1 MDHHSY
7 HYLIMS
13 VHMMFQK
20 ELFNA
25 LKDTGLSMGQP
36 KIIDYLNDHDGV
48 SQKDLA
54 FGCHIEPASLTSLL
68 NRMEKQKL
76 IERRMLH
83 GNRRS
88 LYVFLTEKGW
98 EMSSII
104 SRTFDR
110 LEQNIFENIPDS
122 DRDHLMKILEKIY
135 ETMLEKE

>member
-1 MDHHSY
+1 MNHHSY

-13 VHMMFQK
+13 IQMLFQK
-20 ELFNA
+20 ELLNA

-36 KIIDYLNDHDGV
+36 KIIDYLKDHDGV
-48 SQKDLA
+48 SQKNLA

-68 NRMEKQKL
+68 NRMEKQNL

-88 LYVFLTEKGW
+88 LYVYLTKKGW
-98 EMSSII
+98 EMASII
-104 SRTFDR
+104 SSVFDE
-110 LEQNIFENIPDS
+110 LENKIFEKIPDS

>member
-1 MDHHSY
+1 MNHHSY

-20 ELFNA
+20 ELLNA

-36 KIIDYLNDHDGV
+36 KIIDYLKDHDGV
-48 SQKDLA
+48 SQKNLA

-68 NRMEKQKL
+68 NRMEKHGL
-76 IERRMLH
+76 IERR
-83 GNRRS
+83 NRRS

-98 EMSSII
+98 EMSFII
-104 SRTFDR
+104 SGAFDR
-110 LEQNIFENIPDS
+110 LEEKIFENIPDS
-122 DRDHLMKILEKIY
+122 DRDHLMKVLEKIY